1 MTFDQIMQ
9 WAKQY
14 HYPFLCVGKED
25 EPESHEVLRHGFGHY
40 AILTVSPRRMA
51 LVAKRI
57 QRWEAML
64 ARERL
69 NRALQQIETQI
80 QAGRLEDAVVVDAPL
95 PESGELAG

>member
-1 MTFDQIMQ
+1 MTHQEIMD

-14 HYPFLCVGKED
+14 HYPFLAIGKED
-25 EPESHEVLRHGFGHY
+25 APETREGINHGFGHY
-40 AILTVSPRRMA
+40 AILHVSPRRMA

-69 NRALQQIETQI
+69 NRAIDQVEAQI